1 MVVKFM
7 VLGDPKGKQRPK
19 FSRQGKFV
27 RAYTPKQTVKYEEKV
42 KTEYINQVDQRL
54 QGPIGA
60 KITSYFQIP
69 KSVSRKKRQKMI
81 GEYHTNKPDTDNIG
95 KIILDPLNDVAFDD
109 DKQVCQLTVEKYYG
123 ETPGVIVEL
132 RELIKRPGEKDLI
145 CPLHFHDVNGHEID
159 EILRR
164 SNQ

>member
-27 RAYTPKQTVKYEEKV
+27 RTYTPKQTVDYEEKV
-42 KTEYINQVDQRL
+42 RNEYIRQVDERL

-60 KITSYFQIP
+60 KITGYFQVP
-69 KSVSRKKRQKMI
+69 KSASKKKKAELI
-81 GEYHTNKPDTDNIG
+81 GEFHTVKPDTDNIG

-109 DKQVCQLTVEKYYG
+109 DKQVCKLAVEKYYG
-123 ETPGVIVEL
+123 ETPGVVVEL
-132 RELIKRPGEKDLI
+132 KELRKRPGEKELI
-145 CPLHFHDVNGHEID
+145 CPLHFYDKNGHEID

-164 SNQ
+164 SY